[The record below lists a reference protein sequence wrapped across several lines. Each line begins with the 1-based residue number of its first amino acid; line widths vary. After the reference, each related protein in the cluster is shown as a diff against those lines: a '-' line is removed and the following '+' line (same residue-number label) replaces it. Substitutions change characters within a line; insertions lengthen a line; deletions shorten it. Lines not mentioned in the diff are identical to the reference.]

1 MGSSFCQLSSAADRW
16 AKEDTSDKAASLLD
30 DASNSTLGVRAR
42 DSIHY
47 TCIPWLIPM
56 CILQFGKIFVI
67 SLPSRVD
74 RRDAMVLAAAVSGLD
89 IEFVDG
95 VVGGD
100 IDPKTINLVGEG
112 HDLRQSELGI
122 WRAHLNVYR
131 KIVQQKITSAL
142 IMEVSII
149 HPRKLIYQPEK
160 CWRSYIWHFSEANPL
175 RENYLACA

>member
-1 MGSSFCQLSSAADRW
+1 
-16 AKEDTSDKAASLLD
+16 
-30 DASNSTLGVRAR
+30 
-42 DSIHY
+42 
-47 TCIPWLIPM
+47 M

-89 IEFVDG
+89 IEFVNG

-142 IMEVSII
+142 IMEVSLI
-149 HPRKLIYQPEK
+149 HPRKLTYQMLEELHPAFFRRK
-160 CWRSYIWHFSEANPL
+160 TASDKLSGL
-175 RENYLACA
+175 RLRRHLLRRRLGSRLLTWIRVGRR